1 MQALAV
7 LLVCFLS
14 ITVCQACSS
23 HTPAPSS
30 GPIRESSTQESSIQE
45 SSIQEYS
52 AQESSIQ
59 ESSIQE
65 SFTQESSIQKSS
77 IRESE
82 AKRRAEK
89 EKIPDGTYEPSS
101 FTVQGGTG
109 KVTITCP
116 EVVVT
121 DGGAQACIVFSSPYY
136 EWVETEGVRYDP
148 ENAQEEWRETSVFRI
163 PVRLNE
169 QRKITG
175 LTTAMSEPHEVEYT
189 IIIGLTRESPVQEG
203 SSQEGPS
210 QESPAQE
217 GSSQEGPSQDRPTQ
231 NEVGN
236 TASVSSASE
245 RTMSAE
251 EADSEASRE
260 NAQTEGK
267 TPPDLPG
274 LAYVSKMETAYAE
287 TFDIYT
293 YRALDDTAPSGL
305 YRLIDVH
312 GSGRYLLLPESDDGT
327 SAEQGQLK
335 QGQPKQD
342 RSRQDQPK
350 QQQSE
355 QRQSEQLQGLTE
367 LPASITVLRPPLDNL
382 YVAATSSMAL
392 FDAAGAVGQVKLTG
406 TKAEGWYIDAPKK
419 ALLAGSML
427 YAGKYSAPDYEL
439 LASSGCDLAVESMM
453 ILHTPEVKEKLE
465 ELGIPVFIDTS
476 SNESHPLGRTE
487 WVRLYGV
494 LTGHEEEA
502 EAFFETQRKQFAET
516 GSYKKTGSSV
526 AFFSISS
533 NGHVIVRAA
542 DDYVPCMIGIAGG
555 TYAFKKLLNETGRSA
570 SVRLS
575 MEEFYNT
582 AKDADYLIY
591 NAAIEK
597 PVGSIKELCGLSPL
611 LADFKAVRS
620 GRVWQVR
627 RNLYQSP
634 DLTAQMIRDIHEML
648 TEKNDSG
655 MVFLEKIN

>member
-7 LLVCFLS
+7 LLICFLS

-210 QESPAQE
+210 QDS
-217 GSSQEGPSQDRPTQ
+217 PTQ

-312 GSGRYLLLPESDDGT
+312 GSGRYLLLPESDAGT
-327 SAEQGQLK
+327 SVQ
-335 QGQPKQD
+335 QGQPKQGQPGQD
-342 RSRQDQPK
+342 QSKQDQPGQDQPGQDQSK
-350 QQQSE
+350 QDLPE
-355 QRQSEQLQGLTE
+355 QRQVPAGL
-367 LPASITVLRPPLDNL
+367 LSSITVLRPPLDNL

-392 FDAAGAVGQVKLTG
+392 FDAAGAIGQVKLTG

-419 ALLAGSML
+419 ALQDGSML

-453 ILHTPEVKEKLE
+453 ILHAPEVKEKLE

-502 EAFFETQRKQFAET
+502 EAFFETQRKRFAEAE
-516 GSYKKTGSSV
+516 SYTKTGSSV
-526 AFFSISS
+526 AFFSISA

-542 DDYVPCMIGIAGG
+542 DDYIPCMIGIAGG
-555 TYAFKKLLNETGRSA
+555 TYAFENLLNETGNSA

-575 MEEFYNT
+575 MEDFYNT

-597 PVGSIKELCGLSPL
+597 PVGSITELCGLSPL

-627 RNLYQSP
+627 RSLYQSP
-634 DLTAQMIRDIHEML
+634 DLTAQMIGDIHEML
-648 TEKNDSG
+648 TEDKDSG

>member
-7 LLVCFLS
+7 LLICFLS

-52 AQESSIQ
+52 AQ

-210 QESPAQE
+210 QDS
-217 GSSQEGPSQDRPTQ
+217 PTQ

-312 GSGRYLLLPESDDGT
+312 GSGRYLLLPESDAGT
-327 SAEQGQLK
+327 SVQ
-335 QGQPKQD
+335 QGQPKQGQPGQD
-342 RSRQDQPK
+342 QSKQDQPGQDQPGQDQSK
-350 QQQSE
+350 QDLPE
-355 QRQSEQLQGLTE
+355 QRQVPAGL
-367 LPASITVLRPPLDNL
+367 LSSITVLRPPLDNL

-392 FDAAGAVGQVKLTG
+392 FDAAGAIGQVKLTG

-419 ALLAGSML
+419 ALQDGSML

-453 ILHTPEVKEKLE
+453 ILHAPEVKEKLE

-502 EAFFETQRKQFAET
+502 EAFFETQRKRFAEAE
-516 GSYKKTGSSV
+516 SYTKTGSSV
-526 AFFSISS
+526 AFFSISA

-542 DDYVPCMIGIAGG
+542 DDYIPCMIGIAGG
-555 TYAFKKLLNETGRSA
+555 TYAFENLLNETGNSA

-575 MEEFYNT
+575 MEDFYNT

-597 PVGSIKELCGLSPL
+597 PVGSITELCGLSPL

-627 RNLYQSP
+627 RSLYQSP
-634 DLTAQMIRDIHEML
+634 DLTAQMIGDIHEML
-648 TEKNDSG
+648 TEDKDSG

>member
-1 MQALAV
+1 MSKNRMQALAV
-7 LLVCFLS
+7 LLICFLS

-30 GPIRESSTQESSIQE
+30 GPIRESS
-45 SSIQEYS
+45 
-52 AQESSIQ
+52 
-59 ESSIQE
+59 
-65 SFTQESSIQKSS
+65 TQESSIQKSS

-210 QESPAQE
+210 QDS
-217 GSSQEGPSQDRPTQ
+217 PTQ

-251 EADSEASRE
+251 EADSEASLE

-342 RSRQDQPK
+342 RSRQDQPN
-350 QQQSE
+350 

-392 FDAAGAVGQVKLTG
+392 FDAAGAIGQVKLTG

-634 DLTAQMIRDIHEML
+634 DLTAQMIRDIHKML

>member
-1 MQALAV
+1 M
-7 LLVCFLS
+7 
-14 ITVCQACSS
+14 
-23 HTPAPSS
+23 
-30 GPIRESSTQESSIQE
+30 
-45 SSIQEYS
+45 
-52 AQESSIQ
+52 
-59 ESSIQE
+59 
-65 SFTQESSIQKSS
+65 
-77 IRESE
+77 
-82 AKRRAEK
+82 
-89 EKIPDGTYEPSS
+89 
-101 FTVQGGTG
+101 
-109 KVTITCP
+109 TITCP

-210 QESPAQE
+210 QDS
-217 GSSQEGPSQDRPTQ
+217 PTQ

-312 GSGRYLLLPESDDGT
+312 GSGRYLLLPESDAGT
-327 SAEQGQLK
+327 SVQ
-335 QGQPKQD
+335 QGQPKQGQPGQD
-342 RSRQDQPK
+342 QSKQDQPGQDQPGQDQSK
-350 QQQSE
+350 QDLPE
-355 QRQSEQLQGLTE
+355 QRQVPAGL
-367 LPASITVLRPPLDNL
+367 LSSITVLRPPLDNL

-392 FDAAGAVGQVKLTG
+392 FDAAGAIGQVKLTG

-419 ALLAGSML
+419 ALQDGSML

-453 ILHTPEVKEKLE
+453 ILHAPEVKEKLE

-502 EAFFETQRKQFAET
+502 EAFFETQRKRFAEAE
-516 GSYKKTGSSV
+516 SYTKTGSSV
-526 AFFSISS
+526 AFFSISA

-542 DDYVPCMIGIAGG
+542 DDYIPCMIGIAGG
-555 TYAFKKLLNETGRSA
+555 TYAFENLLNETGNSA

-575 MEEFYNT
+575 MEDFYNT

-597 PVGSIKELCGLSPL
+597 PVGSITELCGLSPL

-627 RNLYQSP
+627 RSLYQSP
-634 DLTAQMIRDIHEML
+634 DLTAQMIGDIHEML
-648 TEKNDSG
+648 TEDKDSG

>member
-30 GPIRESSTQESSIQE
+30 GSIRESSTQESSI
-45 SSIQEYS
+45 
-52 AQESSIQ
+52 QESSIQ

-116 EVVVT
+116 EVMVT

-148 ENAQEEWRETSVFRI
+148 ENAQEEGRETSVFRI

-189 IIIGLTRESPVQEG
+189 IIIGLTR
-203 SSQEGPS
+203 
-210 QESPAQE
+210 ESPAQE

-392 FDAAGAVGQVKLTG
+392 FDAAEAIGQVKLTG

-634 DLTAQMIRDIHEML
+634 DLTAQMIRDIHKML

-655 MVFLEKIN
+655 MVFLEKVN